1 MSIQGIPAD
10 VRKAGAESGKRK
22 GSRMRTEAR
31 PGSPYAAMF
40 WQQTLRSPKI
50 LNSHLDFQVVLRY
63 FCQGRRTEHILFVS
77 SLYNI

>member
-10 VRKAGAESGKRK
+10 VRKARAESGKRK

-50 LNSHLDFQVVLRY
+50 LNSNLDFQVVLRY
-63 FCQGRRTEHILFVS
+63 FCQGRRTEHILFAS